1 MKTLPVVVS
10 HFEKLVEIK
19 SHKQLTPVIN
29 RLVELNKQLESTY
42 EELQSFY
49 APSECYCDVV
59 RSYKYDVE
67 SIVKEEGFI
76 NFDIFI
82 KVLINRTSS
91 RWVYTSNLGSLFQ
104 MCTNR

>member
-19 SHKQLTPVIN
+19 SHKQLTPIVN

-42 EELQSFY
+42 EELEAFH
-49 APSECYCDVV
+49 APGECYDDVL
-59 RSYKYDVE
+59 RSYKADAE
-67 SIVKEEGFI
+67 LIVKEEGFI
-76 NFDIFI
+76 NFDILM
-82 KVLINRTSS
+82 KVLVNRTSS
-91 RWVYTSNLGSLFQ
+91 KWAYFSELGSFFQ